1 MSLTDQQISYFKTF
15 GFLKFPGLFAKEVN
29 LIDNAFEQIYAN
41 VVAEDPSKKHDDKRR
56 SELGADFVGQSE
68 YLTSLIGDPRVGG
81 IAGSV
86 LGDDCNYASGVGTHY
101 VGLTAWHSD
110 RCDEGWGPDKIDEA
124 WFPGRCGGKPH
135 LTVNIAFHLD
145 PLTRDTG
152 CLRVIPGSYNSG
164 DQYSESVHK
173 VSAKSAYVDNSQELW
188 GIDGNEV
195 PAFPLEVEPGDVL
208 MFDMRI
214 KHASFG
220 GSTRRRGIMYFF
232 EERYEEADLPVLRE
246 FMETHN
252 EERYGERILET
263 IDSAGMHYLEQKL
276 AVAETIRNSAGDV
289 DTS

>member
-1 MSLTDQQISYFKTF
+1 MSLTNQQISYFKTF
-15 GFLKFPGLFAKEVN
+15 GFLKLPGSFVDEIN
-29 LIDNAFEQIYAN
+29 LIDNAFEKIYAN
-41 VVAEDPSKKHDDKRR
+41 VVAEDPSKRHDDKRR

-68 YLTSLIGDPRVGG
+68 YLTSLIGDPRIGG

-86 LGDDCNYASGVGTHY
+86 LGDDCNFIGSDGTHY

-135 LTVNIAFHLD
+135 QSVKVAFYLD

-152 CLRVIPGSYNSG
+152 CLRVIPGSHNPG

-173 VSAKSAYVDNSQELW
+173 GSAKSAYVDNSKELW
-188 GIDGNEV
+188 GIDGSEV

-214 KHASFG
+214 KHSSFG
-220 GSTRRRGIMYFF
+220 GSTRRRVFMYAF
-232 EERYEEADLPVLRE
+232 EERYEKADLPVLRE
-246 FMETHN
+246 FMESHN
-252 EERYGERILET
+252 EERYAERILKT

-276 AVAETIRNSAGDV
+276 AVAESIRESAVGV
-289 DTS
+289 ETS